1 MAILHNRTT
10 RHILAHDVD
19 VAGSAAERGIAGVPL
34 DPGEGRWRER
44 CHSVLSLGDR
54 ATVDLIFLDRN
65 LRVVRL
71 QHAVRPGRTL
81 VWCRAAASV
90 LEMRAGFLA
99 SCDLLVGDELAFEAL
114 RFA

>member
-10 RHILAHDVD
+10 RHILAYDID
-19 VAGSAAERGIAGVPL
+19 VAGSTAERAIAGVRP
-34 DPGEGRWRER
+34 DPGEGRWHER
-44 CHSVLSLGDR
+44 CHSVLSLGER

-71 QHAVRPGRTL
+71 QHAVRRSRAL

-90 LEMRAGFLA
+90 LEMRSGFLA
-99 SCDLLVGDELAFEAL
+99 SCDLLVGDELAFEAVQ
-114 RFA
+114 FA